1 MPEFLMNNL
10 GTIVVAAILLIVLAL
25 VAKKMI
31 SDRKQGKSSCG
42 CGCGDC
48 PNSALCHPEHKKNA
62 GR

>member
-42 CGCGDC
+42 GSCGCC
-48 PNSALCHPEHKKNA
+48 PNAGLCHPDQNTEQ
-62 GR
+62 